1 MKWEQKKGC
10 EYILISTLALVGLL
24 MMMAV
29 VMVVVGRRGDGP
41 WLVHFALES
50 HMRDHY
56 SRAATKTTTANIS
69 R

>member
-50 HMRDHY
+50 HMR
-56 SRAATKTTTANIS
+56 RPL
-69 R
+69 